1 MHCNHCIF
9 ILCRVSSDGV
19 IKVADFGLAED
30 VYTTQY
36 FKLDKSTTEPALLPI
51 KWTALEGIHDGLFTE
66 KSDVVR
72 IKPQL

>member
-1 MHCNHCIF
+1 M
-9 ILCRVSSDGV
+9 
-19 IKVADFGLAED
+19 ADFGLAED

-72 IKPQL
+72 DCHNYTTEYPANN

>member
-1 MHCNHCIF
+1 M
-9 ILCRVSSDGV
+9 
-19 IKVADFGLAED
+19 ADFGLAED

-66 KSDVVR
+66 KSDVVSDYHKNNNQQ
-72 IKPQL
+72 ILCILLHNL